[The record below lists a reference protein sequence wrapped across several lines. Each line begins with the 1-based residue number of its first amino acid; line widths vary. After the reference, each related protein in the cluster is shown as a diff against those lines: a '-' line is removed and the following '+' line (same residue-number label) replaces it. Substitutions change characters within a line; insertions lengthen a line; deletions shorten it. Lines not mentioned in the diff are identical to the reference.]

1 MNLKL
6 QIITLI
12 FSFLYGIFFCILLN
26 INYKFLYSNKK
37 FFKIISTMLFI
48 IFNVLLY
55 FIILRKIN
63 NGIFHPY
70 FVIMLTLGFF
80 TSNIIHSKLA
90 GLKKKWYN
98 AIIGECYNGY

>member
-12 FSFLYGIFFCILLN
+12 FSFLYGIFFGILLN

-37 FFKIISTMLFI
+37 ILKILANMLFI
-48 IFNVLLY
+48 IFNVLVY
-55 FIILRKIN
+55 FIVLRKIN

-70 FVIMLTLGFF
+70 FVIMLTLGFL
-80 TSNIIHSKLA
+80 TLNIVHSKLVVFR
-90 GLKKKWYN
+90 KK
-98 AIIGECYNGY
+98 